1 MKIIFQRSVL
11 AVALMAKAERVDCK
25 REEDTNR
32 SQVKWAMEG
41 HRSWALFG
49 SGRLCGLEG
58 GCGLVARCTCDGQQV
73 QKGKSK
79 TLTKTETATEIATA
93 TETETVAEAGTEAED
108 GTETC
113 ISAFHF
119 AAVGAA
125 RDASLHRERHGA
137 AVEDQLV
144 SGQYEALSLPLHRQK
159 QKQQQQ

>member
-1 MKIIFQRSVL
+1 MQGGEEHQSQPGEVGDGGPLKL
-11 AVALMAKAERVDCK
+11 GALRVWSARD
-25 REEDTNR
+25 
-32 SQVKWAMEG
+32 G
-41 HRSWALFG
+41 
-49 SGRLCGLEG
+49 CGLEG
-58 GCGLVARCTCDGQQV
+58 GCGLVAPCTCGGQQV

-93 TETETVAEAGTEAED
+93 TEMETEAED

-144 SGQYEALSLPLHRQK
+144 SGQYQALSLPLHRQK
-159 QKQQQQ
+159 QL

>member
-11 AVALMAKAERVDCK
+11 AVALMANAESGGHQSQPGEVGDGGPLKLGAVRV
-25 REEDTNR
+25 
-32 SQVKWAMEG
+32 
-41 HRSWALFG
+41 
-49 SGRLCGLEG
+49 CGLEG
-58 GCGLVARCTCDGQQV
+58 GCGLVTRCTCDGQQV

-93 TETETVAEAGTEAED
+93 TEMETEAED

-144 SGQYEALSLPLHRQK
+144 SGQYQALSLPLHRH
-159 QKQQQQ
+159 QQQ

>member
-1 MKIIFQRSVL
+1 M
-11 AVALMAKAERVDCK
+11 
-25 REEDTNR
+25 
-32 SQVKWAMEG
+32 
-41 HRSWALFG
+41 
-49 SGRLCGLEG
+49 
-58 GCGLVARCTCDGQQV
+58 VARCTCDGQQV

-93 TETETVAEAGTEAED
+93 TETETEAGTEAED

-137 AVEDQLV
+137 AVENQLV
-144 SGQYEALSLPLHRQK
+144 SGQYQALSLPLHRQK
-159 QKQQQQ
+159 QKRQQQQ

>member
-1 MKIIFQRSVL
+1 MQERGGHQSQPGEVGDGGPLKL
-11 AVALMAKAERVDCK
+11 GAVRVWSARD
-25 REEDTNR
+25 
-32 SQVKWAMEG
+32 G
-41 HRSWALFG
+41 
-49 SGRLCGLEG
+49 CGLGG

-159 QKQQQQ
+159 QQQ